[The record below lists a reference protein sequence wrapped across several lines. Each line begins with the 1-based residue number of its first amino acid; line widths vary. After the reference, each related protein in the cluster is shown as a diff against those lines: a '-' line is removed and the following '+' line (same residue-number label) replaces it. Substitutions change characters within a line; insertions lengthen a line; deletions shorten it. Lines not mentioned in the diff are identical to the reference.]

1 MDSPRDWTK
10 YGATGVPVLPSHL
23 YPAGDAGLRGGNLW
37 ETLLPGASGVLDS
50 RIAAPIERTEMR
62 NARRPIP

>member
-1 MDSPRDWTK
+1 M
-10 YGATGVPVLPSHL
+10 PVLPSHL